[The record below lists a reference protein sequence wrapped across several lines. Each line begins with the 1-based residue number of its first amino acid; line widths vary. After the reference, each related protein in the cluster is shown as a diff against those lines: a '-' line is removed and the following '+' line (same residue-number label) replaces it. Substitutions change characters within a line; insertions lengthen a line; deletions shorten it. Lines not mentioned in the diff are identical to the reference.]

1 MKNIESISFKN
12 NNLLEYNLGCK
23 VFCHY
28 LTELTK
34 IKELKLNECTNLKDG
49 KLVAD
54 ALMRMKSLEILEYQQ
69 NPARSGLP
77 AIIYNLSFSPHFK
90 YLNFSNTYVDVN
102 ETKEII
108 ASLEK
113 LLKISGSIE
122 VISASRIAALNNNLN
137 KDFWITVGEC
147 RSIRVIDISKSGIL
161 QNTNVANM
169 GTAIAF
175 NAKKKGNLEY
185 VNLSGCIS
193 AEAQIST
200 LYNSMKISEYD
211 EESWYG
217 DPGKVAKMLANNY
230 PKKFY
235 NHLKALQLQENVN
248 LNPSF
253 SLVYYN
259 KHTTKKTPDW
269 VSLLRESS

>member
-1 MKNIESISFKN
+1 MKNIESINFKS

-34 IKELKLNECTNLKDG
+34 IKELKLNECTNLRDG

-54 ALMRMKSLEILEYQQ
+54 ALMRMKTLEILEYQQ

-102 ETKEII
+102 ETKEIV

-122 VISASRIAALNNNLN
+122 VISASRIAALNTNLT
-137 KDFWITVGEC
+137 KDFWVTVGEC
-147 RSIRVIDISKSGIL
+147 RSLRVIDVSRSGIFD
-161 QNTNVANM
+161 NTNIQYM

-175 NAKKKGNLEY
+175 NAKKKGNLQY
-185 VNLSGCIS
+185 FSLAGCLSG
-193 AEAQIST
+193 
-200 LYNSMKISEYD
+200 
-211 EESWYG
+211 
-217 DPGKVAKMLANNY
+217 
-230 PKKFY
+230 
-235 NHLKALQLQENVN
+235 
-248 LNPSF
+248 
-253 SLVYYN
+253 
-259 KHTTKKTPDW
+259 
-269 VSLLRESS
+269 